1 MIITCPHCK
10 KQHNIDEKRIPPNVK
25 MARCQGCGQQFPLDI
40 PREETPSPPPPQPA
54 TIEAAPAPVPASSP
68 ATPSSQKTRRI
79 GVSLSKGGVGKT
91 TTSVNLAAG
100 LALAGKKVL
109 LVDTDTQGQSS
120 FMLGVKPKGG
130 LTELVTGEL
139 PPEEAII
146 QARKNLWILAGG
158 KSLAGLK
165 RLIDRKD
172 YGGELTIAEALT
184 PLEKDYDYVVVDTS
198 PGWDPLTVNVLFY
211 VNELMTPVSLEVM
224 SIQGFGEFL
233 KSIASIQKFR
243 KEVQLQY
250 ILPTFRDMRVKR
262 GTEFLEEIEKIY
274 GEKVCAPIR
283 YNVRLS
289 EAPAY
294 GQTIFEFAPG
304 SNGAQDYRE
313 LVRKVTGEPDLFT

>member
-40 PREETPSPPPPQPA
+40 PRETPPPTAQPPKPA
-54 TIEAAPAPVPASSP
+54 APPLKSEEAAAPSWK
-68 ATPSSQKTRRI
+68 PSQETRRI

-100 LALAGKKVL
+100 LALAGKRVL

-130 LTELVTGEL
+130 LTEMVTGEL
-139 PPEEAII
+139 PPEEAIV

-172 YGGELTIAEALT
+172 YGGELTLAQALT

-211 VNELMTPVSLEVM
+211 VNELLTPVSLEVM

-243 KEVQLQY
+243 KEVQLKY
-250 ILPTFRDMRVKR
+250 ILPTFRDMRVRK
-262 GTEFLEEIEKIY
+262 GTDFLEQLEKLY
-274 GEKVCAPIR
+274 GEKVCTPIR
-283 YNVRLS
+283 YNIRLS

-294 GQTIFEFAPG
+294 GQTVFEFAPG
-304 SNGAQDYRE
+304 SNGAQDYRD
-313 LVRKVTGEPDLFT
+313 LIRKVTGEPDLFT